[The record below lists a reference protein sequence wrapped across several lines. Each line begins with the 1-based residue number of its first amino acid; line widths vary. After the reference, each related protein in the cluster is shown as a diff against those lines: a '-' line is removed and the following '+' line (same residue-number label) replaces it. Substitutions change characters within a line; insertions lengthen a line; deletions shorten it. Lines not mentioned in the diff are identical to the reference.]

1 MVRLEQIAVG
11 RFADGPDEKG
21 YCVCF
26 SASICS
32 KTPFDSCYSDLQLY
46 LADDPD
52 GARLKRALSSTVV
65 GGRRSGMCF
74 AYEVEYGTEQ
84 VELAW
89 ERFGQDYTVAIP
101 LDWEGMS

>member
-26 SASICS
+26 SASIYS
-32 KTPFDSCYSDLQLY
+32 KNPFEDCYSDLRLY

-52 GARLKRALSSTVV
+52 GSRLKRALSSTVV
-65 GGRRSGMCF
+65 GGRRSGMYF
-74 AYEVEYGTEQ
+74 AYEVEYGTQQIEI
-84 VELAW
+84 VW
-89 ERFGQDYTVAIP
+89 ERYGQDLQVQVP
-101 LDWEGMS
+101 LNWEGMS